1 MQNDRMWPTWAVLPA
16 AAALWLLQ
24 HALKR
29 WIPLWAVITLPATAL
44 HELAHAVVGLL
55 CGARPSS
62 WTLWPRR
69 VSASAWRLGGVGFLN
84 LRWWN
89 GGAVALAPLLWLLV
103 ISVLARMAALNLQ
116 VLPAQLPAW
125 GVLVAAAGVVWLWI
139 AVAPS
144 RSDWQLALQHWPS
157 AIAFLGLWA
166 SFLYTWLEPAWRA
179 AV

>member
-1 MQNDRMWPTWAVLPA
+1 MWPIWAVLPT

-29 WIPLWAVITLPATAL
+29 WVPLWAVITLPATAL
-44 HELAHAVVGLL
+44 HEMAHAVVGLL
-55 CGARPSS
+55 SGARPSS
-62 WTLWPRR
+62 MTLWPQR
-69 VSASAWRLGGVGFLN
+69 VSASSWRLGGVGFLN

-103 ISVLARMAALNLQ
+103 ISVLVRLVAAGQPL
-116 VLPAQLPAW
+116 LPDEMTPA
-125 GVLVAAAGVVWLWI
+125 GVLLTAAGVVWLWI

-144 RSDWQLALQHWPS
+144 RSDWQLALRHWPS

-166 SFLYTWLEPAWRA
+166 ALMYAWLEPGWRA
-179 AV
+179 A